1 MKTIVMLTVASPL
14 YTPSIL
20 KVMLKVCDATWCNR
34 APNQIKETTL
44 IICTTISTLVPLVS
58 PSSGEGKTRD
68 PKNEVLQLVMRSTF
82 TAVQITS
89 R

>member
-34 APNQIKETTL
+34 APNQIKETL
-44 IICTTISTLVPLVS
+44 ICTTISTLVPRVS
-58 PSSGEGKTRD
+58 FLSFPWSL
-68 PKNEVLQLVMRSTF
+68 PLQEKGRRETLKARF
-82 TAVQITS
+82 YNL
-89 R
+89 